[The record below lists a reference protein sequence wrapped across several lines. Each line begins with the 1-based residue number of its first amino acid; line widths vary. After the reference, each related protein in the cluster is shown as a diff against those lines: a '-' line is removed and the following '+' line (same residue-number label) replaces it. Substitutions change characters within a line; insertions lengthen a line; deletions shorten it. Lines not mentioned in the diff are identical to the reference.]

1 MFFKKFI
8 YILAISL
15 CLISASVIPSYSAET
30 TLVLEKISGD
40 LSFDMVGD
48 YNANGKNQI
57 IALLEDED
65 GEGGTFYTLDKNGEI
80 VANKKYETT
89 NEIYESTEFNSMFLP
104 LTHEGDGY
112 PVFRLIED
120 TTNADT
126 ASTGKY
132 AVFRFDS
139 PEDTQGIKITDYKY
153 LNPNGGYESYIY
165 SNPDFENQVLGLVID
180 GSPKYVEYIDGT
192 GNVLIP
198 ASSGFVANSSN
209 RAEIYN
215 YEYGS
220 ILVRDESRKNWFSK

>member
-1 MFFKKFI
+1 MFLKKFI
-8 YILAISL
+8 YILTISIF
-15 CLISASVIPSYSAET
+15 LISAFISPSYSAET

-57 IALLEDED
+57 IALTEDED

-89 NEIYESTEFNSMFLP
+89 DEIYESTEFNSMFLP
-104 LTHEGDGY
+104 IETEEGDGY

-120 TTNADT
+120 TTTSDT
-126 ASTGKY
+126 AGTGKY
-132 AVFRFDS
+132 AVFKFAS
-139 PEDTQGIKITDYKY
+139 PEDTDGIKITDYKY
-153 LNPNGGYESYIY
+153 FNPNDYDSYIY
-165 SNPDFENQVLGLVID
+165 SNPEFDNQVLGLVID
-180 GSPKYVEYIDGT
+180 DSPKYVEYIDGD

-198 ASSGFVANSSN
+198 ASSKFVATPDN

-220 ILVRDESRKNWFSK
+220 IVVRDENR